1 MPSQFWS
8 KMTGQGGGQIKK
20 YPKCKKN
27 ITKKLIVHDAQN
39 TSRYFFERNIYIQKK
54 SNYLL

>member
-27 ITKKLIVHDAQN
+27 ITKKTNRARCPKHL
-39 TSRYFFERNIYIQKK
+39 SLFFRAKYLYTKK
-54 SNYLL
+54 K